1 MTPKKNTEVMRR
13 SSADEADQICRE
25 AVHYISNLCEEKSSG
40 GEKVA
45 RKLNFYW

>member
-25 AVHYISNLCEEKSSG
+25 AVHYISNLCEEKSG
-40 GEKVA
+40 VEKVA
-45 RKLNFYW
+45 RKLNFY